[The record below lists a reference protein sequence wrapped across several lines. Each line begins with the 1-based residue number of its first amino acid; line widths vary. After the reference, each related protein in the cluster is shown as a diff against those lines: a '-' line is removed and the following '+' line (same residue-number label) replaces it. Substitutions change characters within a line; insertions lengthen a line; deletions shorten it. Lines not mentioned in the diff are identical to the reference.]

1 MDARTKRGEP
11 VISYSQ
17 PLPPET
23 EQVLRKAKGVNMST
37 VIVPLRKKRSDDF
50 GSFRHS
56 YTNRKVLIT
65 FRSKQ
70 IT

>member
-17 PLPPET
+17 PRPPET

-50 GSFRHS
+50 GALPPFIHKTESLD
-56 YTNRKVLIT
+56 NLPK
-65 FRSKQ
+65 
-70 IT
+70 

>member
-50 GSFRHS
+50 GALPPFIHKTESLD
-56 YTNRKVLIT
+56 NLPK
-65 FRSKQ
+65 
-70 IT
+70 